1 MIVNIILT
9 FMVLFSYEC
18 ENCAILFLKECLMF
32 IETEQT
38 PNPETLK
45 FLPDLE
51 LLASG
56 SVNYADREG
65 SEGSPLAT
73 ELFRIEDVTSVFIGQ
88 NFVSVTKVVTTD
100 WNVLKPIV
108 LSSLMQFISSGQPAV
123 DTATDEITFEV
134 SDEDADVVAQI
145 SAIIDEKVRPSV
157 ASDGGDIVLRGF
169 DKGIVY
175 LQLQGACAGCPS
187 STITLKHGIENLL
200 KYYVPEVIEVRAV
213 E

>member
-1 MIVNIILT
+1 
-9 FMVLFSYEC
+9 
-18 ENCAILFLKECLMF
+18 MF

-45 FLPDLE
+45 FILEQE

-56 SVNYADREG
+56 SVNYSDRHG
-65 SEGSPLAT
+65 SEGSPLAS
-73 ELFRIEDVTSVFIGQ
+73 ELFRIEDVEGVFIGQ
-88 NFVSVTKVVTTD
+88 NFVSVSKVATSD
-100 WNVLKPIV
+100 WFVLKPII
-108 LSSLMQFISSGQPAV
+108 LSSLMQFISSGMPAV
-123 DTATDEITFEV
+123 EAPSNEITFAV
-134 SDEDADVVAQI
+134 SPEDADVVAQI
-145 SAIIDEKVRPSV
+145 SAIIEEKVRPSV
-157 ASDGGDIVLRGF
+157 AGDGGDIVLKGF
-169 DKGIVY
+169 EKGIVY

>member
-1 MIVNIILT
+1 
-9 FMVLFSYEC
+9 
-18 ENCAILFLKECLMF
+18 MF

-45 FLPDLE
+45 FLPQQDF
-51 LLASG
+51 LASG
-56 SVNYADREG
+56 SVNYASREG
-65 SEGSPLAT
+65 SENSPLAS
-73 ELFRIEDVTSVFIGQ
+73 ELFRIEDVAGVFIGQ
-88 NFVSVTKVVTTD
+88 NFVSVTKAATSD
-100 WNVLKPIV
+100 WDVLKPIV
-108 LSSLMQFISSGQPAV
+108 LSSLMQFISSGQTAV
-123 DTATDEITFEV
+123 ETDSNEISFEV

-145 SAIIDEKVRPSV
+145 SALIDEKVRPSV
-157 ASDGGDIVLRGF
+157 AGDGGDIVLKGF
-169 DKGIVY
+169 EKGIVY

>member
-1 MIVNIILT
+1 
-9 FMVLFSYEC
+9 
-18 ENCAILFLKECLMF
+18 MF

-45 FLPDLE
+45 FLPEQE

-73 ELFRIEDVTSVFIGQ
+73 ELFRIEDVVGVFIGQ
-88 NFVSVTKVVTTD
+88 NFVSVTKAPTSD

-108 LSSLMQFISSGQPAV
+108 LSSLMQFISSGMPAV
-123 DTATDEITFEV
+123 EEASNEITFEV
-134 SDEDADVVAQI
+134 SDEDADIVAQI
-145 SAIIDEKVRPSV
+145 STLIEEKVRPSV
-157 ASDGGDIVLRGF
+157 AGDGGDIVLKGF
-169 DKGIVY
+169 EKGIVY

-213 E
+213 D

>member
-1 MIVNIILT
+1 
-9 FMVLFSYEC
+9 
-18 ENCAILFLKECLMF
+18 MF

-45 FLPDLE
+45 FLPQQDFLD
-51 LLASG
+51 SG

-65 SEGSPLAT
+65 SEGSPLAS
-73 ELFRIEDVTSVFIGQ
+73 ELFRIEDVAGVFIGQ
-88 NFVSVTKVVTTD
+88 NFVSVTKVATSSWD
-100 WNVLKPIV
+100 VLKPIV
-108 LSSLMQFISSGQPAV
+108 LSSLMQFISSGQAAV
-123 DTATDEITFEV
+123 EADSNEISFEV

-145 SAIIDEKVRPSV
+145 STLIEEKVRPSV
-157 ASDGGDIVLRGF
+157 AGDGGDIVLRGF
-169 DKGIVY
+169 EKGIVY
-175 LQLQGACAGCPS
+175 LQMQGACAGCPS

>member
-1 MIVNIILT
+1 
-9 FMVLFSYEC
+9 
-18 ENCAILFLKECLMF
+18 MF

-45 FLPDLE
+45 FLPEQDFLT
-51 LLASG
+51 SG

-65 SEGSPLAT
+65 SENSPLAS
-73 ELFRIEDVTSVFIGQ
+73 ELFRIEDVAGVFIGQ
-88 NFVSVTKVVTTD
+88 NFVSVTKVTTSSWD
-100 WNVLKPIV
+100 VLKPIV
-108 LSSLMQFISSGQPAV
+108 LSSLMQFISSGEAAV
-123 DTATDEITFEV
+123 ETELNEIAFEV

-145 SAIIDEKVRPSV
+145 STLIEEKVRPSV
-157 ASDGGDIVLRGF
+157 AGDGGDIVLRGF
-169 DKGIVY
+169 EKGIVY
-175 LQLQGACAGCPS
+175 LQMQGACAGCPS

>member
-1 MIVNIILT
+1 
-9 FMVLFSYEC
+9 
-18 ENCAILFLKECLMF
+18 MF

-88 NFVSVTKVVTTD
+88 NFVSVTKAVTTD

-123 DTATDEITFEV
+123 DTASDEITFEV

-169 DKGIVY
+169 DKGVVY